1 MFVHHMR
8 HGKPGIIDAPMRLLT
23 FFTALVLTACSVT
36 PTSSPPPSSVQ
47 ATTDWD
53 RVEYLLNRAEEA
65 FKKDQLDAPTNDNA
79 YAWYLRVLEI
89 APGEPVATYGLERI
103 VERYIE
109 RAMDAIAR
117 EAWITARTELR
128 FAEHID
134 PNSAGILVL
143 RRQIKM
149 LEKAKRWSLT
159 LPADDVR
166 LRSRFASLKL
176 KNFSATARTSNA
188 RVMIRAGSDADG
200 RWMYEQLNDG
210 PGNRRIRGEIEI
222 GLPPQVR
229 VVVMPL
235 EDRSAG

>member
-1 MFVHHMR
+1 MFVHHIR
-8 HGKPGIIDAPMRLLT
+8 HGKPGIIDAPTRLLT
-23 FFTALVLTACSVT
+23 FFIAVVLGGCSVT
-36 PTSSPPPSSVQ
+36 PTSSPPPSSIQ
-47 ATTDWD
+47 RAIDWD

-79 YAWYLRVLEI
+79 YTWYLRVLEI

-109 RAMDAIAR
+109 RASAAIAR
-117 EAWITARTELR
+117 QAWITARAELR
-128 FAEHID
+128 LAERID
-134 PNSAGILVL
+134 PHSSGILVL
-143 RRQIKM
+143 RRQIKL
-149 LEKAKRWSLT
+149 LEKAKTWSLT
-159 LPADDVR
+159 LPTDDVR

-176 KNFSATARTSNA
+176 KNFSSTARTSNA
-188 RVMIRAGSDADG
+188 RVVIRAGSDADG
-200 RWMYEQLNDG
+200 RWMYEQLNTG

-229 VVVMPL
+229 VMVMPL